1 MLIKISIMPLLPSLK
16 RSIAIDLEKFLG
28 PLKIIY
34 NDYEECAVIASGD
47 INDTAFADFIEI
59 HVYDLY
65 LKYKIHSLVVSYG
78 EEFKSYGSNV
88 YPALKKILDKGKQ
101 EKIKLASDEIS
112 LLDRFAFVYLLISF
126 LFQFFTNI

>member
-1 MLIKISIMPLLPSLK
+1 MKLVIVAVGTRMP
-16 RSIAIDLEKFLG
+16 AW
-28 PLKIIY
+28 
-34 NDYEECAVIASGD
+34 V
-47 INDTAFADFIEI
+47 DTAFADFIEI

-88 YPALKKILDKGKQ
+88 YPTLKKILDKEKQ

-112 LLDRFAFVYLLISF
+112 LLDNNFEMEIPSVNALLEKFKRKTAPQKIA
-126 LFQFFTNI
+126 LIVAIV